1 MSGFSAWFPS
11 SGISTKFDPKSTPT
25 RPQICP
31 TSSPKIPQINPKSH
45 PGAGIDLPRL
55 VAPSWPSYSMSFAG
69 HIKNRVREKNVS
81 LKGGVRLWPTRRW
94 FLQSGGVGQV
104 GKVGKSRGYLTCF
117 FFHFFGGA
125 FMSLDWATWLG
136 ATFGRCWLGAPKHS
150 MKHLLKKYITRSV
163 FLGCFCIG
171 VCWRHFSNDASE

>member
-31 TSSPKIPQINPKSH
+31 TSSPKIPQINLKSH
-45 PGAGIDLPRL
+45 PGAGIDVPRL
-55 VAPSWPSYSMSFAG
+55 VAPSWPSYNMSFAG

-117 FFHFFGGA
+117 FFHFLGVLLWVWTGRP
-125 FMSLDWATWLG
+125 DWAQ
-136 ATFGRCWLGAPKHS
+136 
-150 MKHLLKKYITRSV
+150 LLV
-163 FLGCFCIG
+163 G
-171 VCWRHFSNDASE
+171 VDWGHRNTLWNTYWKNI

>member
-81 LKGGVRLWPTRRW
+81 LKGGIRFWPTRRW
-94 FLQSGGVGQV
+94 FLQSGGVGKV

-117 FFHFFGGA
+117 FSIFLGVLLWVWTGRP
-125 FMSLDWATWLG
+125 DWAQ
-136 ATFGRCWLGAPKHS
+136 
-150 MKHLLKKYITRSV
+150 LLVGVDWGDWNSYWTNISH
-163 FLGCFCIG
+163 G
-171 VCWRHFSNDASE
+171 VCFWGVFV

>member
-31 TSSPKIPQINPKSH
+31 TSSPIIPQINPKSH

-55 VAPSWPSYSMSFAG
+55 VAPSWPSYNMSLAG

-81 LKGGVRLWPTRRW
+81 LKGGIRLWPTRRW
-94 FLQSGGVGQV
+94 FLQSGGVGKV
-104 GKVGKSRGYLTCF
+104 GKVGKSRGYLKCF
-117 FFHFFGGA
+117 FPIVWDVFLWVWTGRP
-125 FMSLDWATWLG
+125 DWAQ
-136 ATFGRCWLGAPKHS
+136 
-150 MKHLLKKYITRSV
+150 LLV
-163 FLGCFCIG
+163 G
-171 VCWRHFSNDASE
+171 VDWGHRNTLWNTYWKNI